1 MNQPNYVG
9 NTYYIDTDVI
19 LQRISNTKLAS
30 PHTHDFMEFVYIL
43 GGKSLHKVNGV
54 EYPMDRGDLLIVNYD
69 EVHSFSTTPETLY
82 YNILIKPTVIDKNL
96 EKCRDLF
103 LLFEAGPFQSF
114 KSLVNGSCRCIHFS
128 PEERDCFEYMLR
140 LLEGELDRLDV
151 GYELTV
157 QAGVNFL
164 LTMIFRK
171 MRKNLPEHPNQFKE
185 ILTYI
190 DGHCAETLSATDL
203 AKICHYTPPY
213 FSRIFR
219 KYTGLTFSEYV
230 KRLRIGKA
238 CARIREGRGGPGL
251 YTQVGYTNK
260 TTFYKHF
267 RQVTGM
273 TPLEYR
279 KTTPL

>member
-1 MNQPNYVG
+1 MNQINYIG
-9 NTYYIDTDVI
+9 NTFYMDEDVLI
-19 LQRISNTKLAS
+19 RRVSQTRPVL

-43 GGKSLHKVNGV
+43 GGKSLHTVNGA

-69 EVHSFSTTPETLY
+69 EVHGFTAPPETTY

-96 EKCRDLF
+96 EQCRDLF
-103 LLFEAGPFQSF
+103 VLFEAGPFQSF
-114 KSLVNGSCRCIHFS
+114 KTLVNDGCRCIRFS

-140 LLEGELDRLDV
+140 LLETELERKDV
-151 GYELTV
+151 GYELTA

-171 MRKNLPEHPNQFKE
+171 MRSSLPEHPNQFKE

-190 DGHCAETLSATDL
+190 DDHCVETLSAAEL
-203 AKICHYTPPY
+203 AGFCHYSPPY
-213 FSRIFR
+213 FSRVFR

-230 KRLRIGKA
+230 KRVRIGKA
-238 CARIREGRGGPGL
+238 CAKIREGRSGADL
-251 YTQVGYTNK
+251 HTQAGYTNK

-279 KTTPL
+279 KAKK

>member
-1 MNQPNYVG
+1 MKQINYIG
-9 NTYYIDTDVI
+9 NTFYIDEDVI
-19 LQRISNTKLAS
+19 LQRVSQTKPVL

-43 GGKSLHKVNGV
+43 SGKSLHTVNGV
-54 EYPMDRGDLLIVNYD
+54 EYPMDRGNLLIVNYD
-69 EVHSFSTTPETLY
+69 EVHGFTAPPETTY

-96 EKCRDLF
+96 DKCRDLF
-103 LLFEAGPFQSF
+103 FLFEAGPFQSF
-114 KSLVNGSCRCIHFS
+114 KSLVNDNCRCIHFS

-140 LLEGELDRLDV
+140 LLETELERKDV
-151 GYELTV
+151 GYELTA

-171 MRKNLPEHPNQFKE
+171 MRNSLLEHPNQFKE
-185 ILTYI
+185 VLTYI
-190 DGHCAETLSATDL
+190 DQHCAETLSAAEL
-203 AKICHYTPPY
+203 AGFCHYSPPY
-213 FSRIFR
+213 FSRVFR

-230 KRLRIGKA
+230 KRVRIGKA
-238 CARIREGRGGPGL
+238 CAKIREARSSAGL

-279 KTTPL
+279 KAKK

>member
-1 MNQPNYVG
+1 
-9 NTYYIDTDVI
+9 
-19 LQRISNTKLAS
+19 
-30 PHTHDFMEFVYIL
+30 
-43 GGKSLHKVNGV
+43 
-54 EYPMDRGDLLIVNYD
+54 
-69 EVHSFSTTPETLY
+69 
-82 YNILIKPTVIDKNL
+82 
-96 EKCRDLF
+96 
-103 LLFEAGPFQSF
+103 
-114 KSLVNGSCRCIHFS
+114 
-128 PEERDCFEYMLR
+128 
-140 LLEGELDRLDV
+140 LLESELERRDV
-151 GYELTV
+151 GYELMA

-171 MRKNLPEHPNQFKE
+171 MRSSLPEHPNQFKE

-190 DGHCAETLSATDL
+190 DRNYAETLSAAEL
-203 AKICHYTPPY
+203 AEFCHYSPPY

-219 KYTGLTFSEYV
+219 KQTGLTFSEYV

-238 CARIREGRGGPGL
+238 CARIREGRGGSGL

-279 KTTPL
+279 KAKK